1 MIIVGARYEISRAGF
16 DGVDLL
22 APHMR
27 VACMNCMTLCVVTM
41 RCLDWEVLQMIHFET
56 QTLCLQPFVSMS
68 HILEITP
75 FVNIVE

>member
-1 MIIVGARYEISRAGF
+1 MIVVGARHEISRAGF
-16 DGVDLL
+16 DSVDLL
-22 APHMR
+22 VPHMR

-56 QTLCLQPFVSMS
+56 RTLCLQPFVSMS